1 MSKAIISLKINRI
14 NSFSGVDSISSIS
27 LLVNRLGEKSSMEF
41 KKIIVLHDNYVIA
54 KEKLSEVKNHIEEFS
69 NSESQDIER
78 IHSENLK
85 KYLGS
90 ILSDLEE
97 IYLVSGFSDFEEQM
111 LSIESLF
118 YLFGSYKLNLFNT
131 LDFQDKDSDFL
142 FCQSNLKKF
151 FSYISQK

>member
-78 IHSENLK
+78 IHPENLK
-85 KYLGS
+85 NYLDS

>member
-41 KKIIVLHDNYVIA
+41 KKIIVLHDNYVIS